1 MRQFLLVSMFAILLS
16 DIMLGLGLTLA
27 PGLSLKNALLY
38 VLFMALVL
46 EFTTGSRDPLPEV
59 WPLHITWVL
68 LISYATFTW
77 LAITL
82 LGLHRGY
89 NVVEGFIALKSQLVD
104 LFLFLLVYMYGP
116 KDTTK
121 TLSLLRWLIAVLV
134 VVNIVTL
141 IDALNIPDLGI
152 IKDREDGRLAGP
164 VNEVNQYG
172 AVLIFII
179 PITAGLMLGAKGIP
193 RMVFGTGA
201 LIAFVLL
208 GLTVSR
214 GSYVGLAV
222 GSVWALYLARRHL
235 SRSAVTK
242 GAMTVFVLVLIV
254 GAVIAY
260 QNPEG
265 FLEKIS
271 VSGKTLDSASSG
283 RIDFWRQ
290 SLTMMSYWPMSFISG
305 YGWNAY
311 TNLFVGYGDPH
322 NTYLNYLFNLGA
334 IGLLLYIFIVAW
346 IVQYAVR
353 SLDSVSS
360 DGKPLV
366 LGFLMGFLSLHI
378 ALFFVG
384 LYAPWLF
391 IWAIT
396 GAALR
401 LVVEDRRSADTNKIA
416 DKNPEGK

>member
-27 PGLSLKNALLY
+27 PGLSLKNAMLY

-46 EFTTGSRDPLPEV
+46 EFTMGNRDPLSEV
-59 WPLHITWVL
+59 WPLHIAWIV
-68 LISYATFTW
+68 LISFATFTW
-77 LAITL
+77 LSITL

-89 NVVEGFIALKSQLVD
+89 NVVQGFIALKSQLVD

-134 VVNIVTL
+134 VVNVVTL

-152 IKDREDGRLAGP
+152 IQDRDDGRLAGP

-172 AVLIFII
+172 AVLIFMI
-179 PITAGLMLGAKGIP
+179 PITAGLMLGSKGMP
-193 RMVFGTGA
+193 RMVFGAGA
-201 LIAFVLL
+201 LVAFVLL

-214 GSYVGLAV
+214 GSYVGLAI
-222 GSVWALYLARRHL
+222 GGVWALYLARHHV
-235 SRSAVTK
+235 SRSAVVK
-242 GAMTVFVLVLIV
+242 GGLAVFMLILIV
-254 GAVIAY
+254 AAVIAY

-265 FLEKIS
+265 FLDKIN
-271 VSGKTLDSASSG
+271 VAGKTLDTASSG

-311 TNLFVGYGDPH
+311 TTLFVGYGDPH

-334 IGLLLYIFIVAW
+334 IGLSLYLFIVVW
-346 IVQYAVR
+346 IVQYAVG
-353 SLDSVSS
+353 SLNSVSN

-366 LGFLMGFLSLHI
+366 IGFLMGFLSLHI

-401 LVVEDRRSADTNKIA
+401 LVVEDRRRLDAKGSS
-416 DKNPEGK
+416 PERSEDH